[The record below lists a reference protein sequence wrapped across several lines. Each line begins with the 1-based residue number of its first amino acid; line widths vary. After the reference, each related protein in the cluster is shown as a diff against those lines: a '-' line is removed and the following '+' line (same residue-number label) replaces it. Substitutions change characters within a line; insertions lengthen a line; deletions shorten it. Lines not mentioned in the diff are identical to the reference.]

1 MSAQYT
7 YLVRCRD
14 VLNGTEQWL
23 KDEAGNPVVF
33 DDRLAADLA
42 ALLVNQKGKEW
53 QYAQVT
59 EMDLNCEDII
69 A

>member
-1 MSAQYT
+1 MSAQDT

-14 VLNGTEQWL
+14 VLTGAEQWL
-23 KDEAGNPVVF
+23 KDETGNPVVF

-53 QYAQVT
+53 QYAQVV
-59 EMDLNCEDII
+59 EIDLSCEEII